1 MKIPE
6 GVYVA
11 SVPVRVGYIDT
22 DRGQVVHHA
31 TYLRYLELS
40 RVEYLRERGV
50 DYKQFEQEQGLAM
63 PVIEA
68 RVRYRAPAHFDDLL
82 TVKTWIAEVNRAKCR
97 FDSGIFRGHELLT
110 TAEITL
116 CCIRATE
123 QRLISMPSAII
134 ALGSPAARER

>member
-22 DRGQVVHHA
+22 DRGQIVHHA

-50 DYKQFEQEQGLAM
+50 DYRRFEQEQRLAM
-63 PVIEA
+63 AVVEA
-68 RVRYRAPAHFDDLL
+68 RVRYRAAGEFDDLL
-82 TVKTWIAEVNRAKCR
+82 TVKTWIAQINRAKCR
-97 FDSGIFRGHELLT
+97 FDSGIYRGSELLT
-110 TAEITL
+110 SAEITV
-116 CCIRATE
+116 CCIRTPE
-123 QRLISMPSAII
+123 QRIVSMPGAIL
-134 ALGSPAARER
+134 ALGQAT

>member
-22 DRGQVVHHA
+22 DRGQIVHHG

-50 DYKQFEQEQGLAM
+50 DYRRFELELGLAM
-63 PVIEA
+63 PVVEA
-68 RVRYRAPAHFDDLL
+68 HIRYRGAAEFDDLL
-82 TVKTWIAEVNRAKCR
+82 TVKTWIAQVNRAKLR
-97 FDSGIFRGHELLT
+97 FDSGIYRGDELLT

-116 CCIRATE
+116 CCIRSAE
-123 QRLISMPSAII
+123 QRIVSMPGELI
-134 ALGSPAARER
+134 ALGQP